1 MKSWRIWMA
10 MVCAVVAA
18 VGFSACD
25 RGGGGNGD
33 SDAET
38 NTEADTTS
46 GSSETNAAASA
57 ETTAATTAVTVA
69 NTSLTGDW
77 LFKHEVM
84 RLQQS
89 GASLQGAVYAG
100 AADPADPVEVP
111 VPVVG
116 SVRSDGVVRMS
127 ELINYLN
134 DPSRN
139 YTIDKVGGLRDA
151 NTLVLQVTRGQT
163 PQTQTWTRK

>member
-1 MKSWRIWMA
+1 MMKSWWSWLGLVCV
-10 MVCAVVAA
+10 MVSVACLP
-18 VGFSACD
+18 ACNN
-25 RGGGGNGD
+25 GGGDGGDPDVEAASD
-33 SDAET
+33 SDASDTSATT
-38 NTEADTTS
+38 ND
-46 GSSETNAAASA
+46 N
-57 ETTAATTAVTVA
+57 TAATTSAATAVTAA

-116 SVRSDGVVRMS
+116 SVRSDGIVRMS

-163 PQTQTWTRK
+163 PQTQVWTRK